1 MLRTMTDEPPSVPY
15 MIARAVLTEVPFG
28 SALDVLVEGTR
39 QRLAYKARRTVAE
52 VAEATGVEALAERLA
67 SDPEVEAL
75 FVQGLDA
82 ATQTGYEEKRRLL
95 ARLISAAVLDDA
107 KVDESLLFV
116 LALRDLDG
124 PHLRALERLRRAQ
137 DEAAETYESEPDLK
151 LDKQKQRRASLM
163 QVAVHSAAAKEHEAV
178 LAALVKWDVARI
190 MVRSWGGAEII
201 GEVSPFGLALLDHI
215 REVQVVAESGD

>member
-15 MIARAVLTEVPFG
+15 MIARAVLVAVPFG
-28 SALDVLVEGTR
+28 GSVDVFVEGTR
-39 QRLAYKARRTVAE
+39 ERLAHKARRTVAE
-52 VAEATGVEALAERLA
+52 VVEVTGVEVLAERLA
-67 SDPEVEAL
+67 SNPEVEAL

-82 ATQTGYEEKRRLL
+82 ALRTGYEAKRRLL

-137 DEAAETYESEPDLK
+137 DEVAAMIYESDQDRESGMQKAVRAAAAE
-151 LDKQKQRRASLM
+151 
-163 QVAVHSAAAKEHEAV
+163 EHEAV
-178 LAALVKWDVARI
+178 LAALVKWDVARV
-190 MVRSWGGAEII
+190 MGTSYGGALIP